1 LFLSTVLGE
10 KKMVMKLFDF
20 DNPKKTARIAG
31 LMYLGIIVFGILS
44 QVIRMGFIVDGNAA
58 SSVSTVIH

>member
-1 LFLSTVLGE
+1 
-10 KKMVMKLFDF
+10 MVMKLFDF